1 MNRCVGCG
9 AILQDT
15 DPKKDGYVYS
25 RELSLCMRCF
35 KIKNYGENL
44 KIDKTNDDYIKI
56 LNGINDDDIVVYVSS
71 LLTLNLSLL
80 RKFKNVLLVLTKR
93 DVLPK
98 SVKDVKIINY
108 IRNRYNNISDIV
120 IVSSFKKYNL
130 DILYNKLLKY
140 KNKNIYFVGM
150 TNSGKSTLINELMK
164 SYTGVDGTITTSNYP
179 STTIDIVTRKIGK
192 LFVIDTPG
200 IVVKDSII
208 NFLDNKG
215 IKKINNKK
223 EIKPVTMQIKG
234 NGSVLVGDYF
244 RLDYETGESSLTFY
258 VSNGIDVSKISLK
271 NTVLIDAC
279 KREFMIPDNSDL
291 VIEDFGFVKVTN
303 GIKVKLYSNV
313 LFNINVRDKLI

>member
-25 RELSLCMRCF
+25 KELSLCMRCF

-80 RKFKNVLLVLTKR
+80 RRFKNVLLVLTKR

-179 STTIDIVTRKIGK
+179 STTIDIITRKIGK

-208 NFLDNKG
+208 NSLDSKG

-234 NGSVLVGDYF
+234 KGSVLVGDYF
-244 RLDYETGESSLTFY
+244 RLDYETDGSSLTFY
-258 VSNGIDVSKISLK
+258 VSNGIDICKISLK
-271 NTVLIDAC
+271 NTALIDSY
-279 KREFMIPDNSDL
+279 KREFIIPDNSDL